1 MQMWTLSMATVAP
14 VDNAHCSGAT
24 SSKSRVAIPFGHPM
38 WPAHVARICSGVRIM
53 LALLSVGRT
62 TGQHGQWPLS
72 MATVAPVDTL
82 LRPRRARPGQA
93 GPGHVASPCGQNLL
107 RCEDYARTVIGW
119 PNHRPTWPVA
129 TVDGHCRSHWPLF
142 SWPRASWPSWHASS
156 AGHQNRKC
164 RPRKCRPPEPEVSA
178 RAWRGFGSRARR
190 ALEGEHFAVPLR
202 GCTLARL
209 RDGVAGRGRA
219 TRAHATP
226 RRPER
231 SGEDAALGTHGRET
245 LSENSVYRGVCECRG
260 KIQAK
265 YSCSVGLTPHLSG
278 RSWK

>member
-1 MQMWTLSMATVAP
+1 MATVAP

-24 SSKSRVAIPFGHPM
+24 PSKSRVAIPFGQPV
-38 WPAHVARICSGVRIM
+38 WPTRVARICSGVRIM

-93 GPGHVASPCGQNLL
+93 RPGHVASPRSQNLL
-107 RCEDYARTVIGW
+107 RREDYARTVIGW

-178 RAWRGFGSRARR
+178 RAYLAWVR
-190 ALEGEHFAVPLR
+190 
-202 GCTLARL
+202 LARPAS
-209 RDGVAGRGRA
+209 AGR
-219 TRAHATP
+219 
-226 RRPER
+226 
-231 SGEDAALGTHGRET
+231 
-245 LSENSVYRGVCECRG
+245 
-260 KIQAK
+260 
-265 YSCSVGLTPHLSG
+265 
-278 RSWK
+278 

>member
-1 MQMWTLSMATVAP
+1 MATVAP

-62 TGQHGQWPLS
+62 TGQRGQWPLS
-72 MATVAPVDTL
+72 MATVAPTGHFLLGRGLLGRLGTL
-82 LRPRRARPGQA
+82 LRLATRTGSV
-93 GPGHVASPCGQNLL
+93 GHGSV
-107 RCEDYARTVIGW
+107 
-119 PNHRPTWPVA
+119 
-129 TVDGHCRSHWPLF
+129 
-142 SWPRASWPSWHASS
+142 
-156 AGHQNRKC
+156 GHQNLKSR
-164 RPRKCRPPEPEVSA
+164 
-178 RAWRGFGSRARR
+178 RALTWRGFGSRARR

-231 SGEDAALGTHGRET
+231 SGEDAALRTHGRET
-245 LSENSVYRGVCECRG
+245 LSENSVYR
-260 KIQAK
+260 
-265 YSCSVGLTPHLSG
+265 
-278 RSWK
+278 SWSL

>member
-1 MQMWTLSMATVAP
+1 MATVAP

-24 SSKSRVAIPFGHPM
+24 PSKSRVAIPFGHPM

-53 LALLSVGRT
+53 LALYRLAEPPANMASGHCR
-62 TGQHGQWPLS
+62 WPL
-72 MATVAPVDTL
+72 L
-82 LRPRRARPGQA
+82 LPSTHCSAHGGPGQARPGQA
-93 GPGHVASPCGQNLL
+93 MWPAHVASPCGQNLL

-129 TVDGHCRSHWPLF
+129 TVDGHCRSHWPLS

-231 SGEDAALGTHGRET
+231 SGEDAALGTQGRET
-245 LSENSVYRGVCECRG
+245 LSENSVYR
-260 KIQAK
+260 
-265 YSCSVGLTPHLSG
+265 
-278 RSWK
+278 SWSL

>member
-1 MQMWTLSMATVAP
+1 MP
-14 VDNAHCSGAT
+14 HCSSLRQLEHRVDSQPLVERKLSASMVVGGHRWLLSLPSTTHTRTAT
-24 SSKSRVAIPFGHPM
+24 PSKSRACCQPV
-38 WPAHVARICSGVRIM
+38 WPSAST
-53 LALLSVGRT
+53 S
-62 TGQHGQWPLS
+62 
-72 MATVAPVDTL
+72 
-82 LRPRRARPGQA
+82 
-93 GPGHVASPCGQNLL
+93 HVASPRSQNLL
-107 RCEDYARTVIGW
+107 RREDYARTVIGW

-129 TVDGHCRSHWPLF
+129 TVDGHCRSHWPLS

-209 RDGVAGRGRA
+209 RDGVAGQGRA
-219 TRAHATP
+219 THAHATP

-231 SGEDAALGTHGRET
+231 SGEDVALGTQGRET
-245 LSENSVYRGVCECRG
+245 LSENSVYR
-260 KIQAK
+260 
-265 YSCSVGLTPHLSG
+265 
-278 RSWK
+278 SWSL